1 MVDVFL
7 IDNVAVNGCFGGIG
21 KKKTFSI
28 SEITEKEVN
37 SVYRT

>member
-7 IDNVAVNGCFGGIG
+7 IDNVAVNVCFGGIG
-21 KKKTFSI
+21 KKNLSI